1 MINTYITI
9 PIEVEAMQ
17 YNRDNLNDLI
27 KFTKCSNVNVTIRNG
42 KFNCTATLNEIKFL
56 IIEDDYVV
64 KNADGSINI
73 LSQDNFEKLYLKK
86 E

>member
-27 KFTKCSNVNVTIRNG
+27 KFTGCSNISIIIKNG
-42 KFNCTATLNEIKFL
+42 KFNCMVTLNEIKLL

-73 LSQDNFEKLYLKK
+73 LSQDNFEKLYIKK